1 MHRFAK
7 WLVVLVTVGGFA
19 STALA
24 SFTRVHT
31 LGDGGRYFKDE
42 SGVRYYPQLVAEFAD
57 QFGLDVAKATN
68 DTFVSPLD
76 PMLSTVSGHLH
87 LNTYW
92 GIVLGV
98 WASDYDD
105 RSAAEF
111 VEGFGVVDVAGG
123 NIGFNPVGAAAN
135 RQWDIL
141 LGRAFDWGSVGLHIL
156 YGSATYS
163 RSPAW
168 SETTAYDPGCDPND
182 EQCRLS
188 DKFKVYELGLQLG
201 GSLKFSR
208 LTLDTAFKYGAHGYS
223 FKADGPSFPGSLSTG
238 SEVEFLVRANWALSA
253 RWSIVP
259 QFRVNY
265 FSMKGTHST
274 DTGDGGYLPEEGET
288 HRSISDLGLEFGA
301 AFMLTPLSGMTVY
314 IAPAIEYRLKEQTT
328 GTHEVDS
335 DDTVWNKTHT
345 VKEEMLTLPSIRS
358 GVEYQILDWM
368 VLRAAFVKLIS
379 DTTKKDIN
387 KFARTPGDNT
397 TVTTK
402 TVFVPEIGDQPSNA
416 SYYYTLG
423 MGLTFTH
430 LFLDFELDPG
440 YLTRGPYVLSGAGA
454 PMFFQ
459 ASATFTF

>member
-1 MHRFAK
+1 MQRLARFVVVA
-7 WLVVLVTVGGFA
+7 LVVGGFA

-31 LGDGGRYFKDE
+31 LGEGGRYFKDE
-42 SGVRYYPQLVAEFAD
+42 SGVRLFPQLVAEFAD
-57 QFGLDVAKATN
+57 QFGLDVCKAVN
-68 DTFVSPLD
+68 NTFVNPMDPL
-76 PMLSTVSGHLH
+76 LSTVSGHLH

-111 VEGFGVVDVAGG
+111 TEGFGVVNTAGG
-123 NIGFNPVGAAAN
+123 NIGFDPTGSAAN
-135 RQWDIL
+135 RQWDIF
-141 LGRAFDWGSVGLHIL
+141 LGRAFDWGSLGLHVL

-168 SETTAYDPGCDPND
+168 SETTKFDPACDPND
-182 EQCRLS
+182 KQCRLS
-188 DKFKVYELGLQLG
+188 DKFKVYELGLQFG

-208 LTLDTAFKYGAHGYS
+208 VTLDTSLKYGAHGYNL
-223 FKADGPSFPGSLSTG
+223 KADGPSFPGSLNAG
-238 SEVEFLVRANWALSA
+238 SEIEFMTRANWALSA

-259 QFRVNY
+259 MFRVNY

-274 DTGDGGYLPEEGET
+274 DTGDGGYLPEEAET
-288 HRSISDLGLEFGA
+288 HRSISDLNLEFGA

-314 IAPAIEYRLKEQTT
+314 IAPAIEYRLKQLTT

-335 DDTVWNKTHT
+335 NDTVWNKTHT
-345 VKEEMLTLPSIRS
+345 AKEEMLTLPSIRS
-358 GVEYQILDWM
+358 GLEYQILDWM

-379 DTTKKDIN
+379 DVTKKDIN

-402 TVFVPEIGDQPSNA
+402 TAFVPKIGDQPSNA
-416 SYYYTLG
+416 AYYYTLG
-423 MGLTFTH
+423 VGLTFTH

-440 YLTRGPYVLSGAGA
+440 YLARGPYVLSGAGA

-459 ASATFTF
+459 ASATWTF